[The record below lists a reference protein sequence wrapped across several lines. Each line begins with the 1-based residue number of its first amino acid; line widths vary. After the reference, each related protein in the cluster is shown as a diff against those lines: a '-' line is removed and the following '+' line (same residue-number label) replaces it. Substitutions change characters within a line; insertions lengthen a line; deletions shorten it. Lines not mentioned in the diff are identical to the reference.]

1 MEQLDVELGE
11 TKRSKKES
19 NKTDNSCSRCIV
31 EDEERSGIDFLRQF
45 FFGRRYLLLLLLS
58 LVMLV
63 IIVVVIVV
71 VTSSAVEAA
80 PLTSKARALAVLSR
94 VPLID
99 GHNDLP
105 WQLRENYKN
114 QLQQVDLNER
124 KPWKKH
130 PWGEGYGHTS
140 IPLLREGKL
149 GGQFWAAYVGCH
161 TQGKDAVQQT
171 LEQIDV
177 IKRFVDEY
185 EDFEWTPTADAILDA
200 HSRGKVASLIGVE
213 GGHSIDSSLATL
225 RLFYELGVRYM
236 TVTHSCN
243 TPWADN
249 WKVDNANVTE
259 RDPAEHD
266 GLSEFGKKVIL
277 EMNRLGM
284 LVDLSHVSHR
294 HMEVALQVTKAPVIF
309 SHSSAFSVCNHARN
323 VRDDILRLVTANGGV
338 VMANF
343 YSGYV
348 NCEPNRQDN
357 ATLSQVVQHLNHLKL
372 VAGVDHVGI
381 GSDFDGVPRLPIGLE
396 NVSKYPDLFA
406 ALADDG
412 WTDEEMEK
420 LAGRN
425 LLRVLKKTEDVAK
438 SLSGVSSPG
447 EDLISAAAV
456 ADHKNC
462 ISEDALLS

>member
-1 MEQLDVELGE
+1 MEKLDVELGE
-11 TKRSKKES
+11 TRRSKKDA
-19 NKTDNSCSRCIV
+19 NNTDNSSCTRCIV
-31 EDEERSGIDFLRQF
+31 EGQHQSGVDLVRQF
-45 FFGRRYLLLLLLS
+45 FTGRRYFLLLLLS
-58 LVMLV
+58 LAMLV
-63 IIVVVIVV
+63 IIVVIVV
-71 VTSSAVEAA
+71 VATSASGA
-80 PLTSKARALAVLSR
+80 PLTSRGRALAVLSR

-114 QLQQVDLNER
+114 QLKRVDLKDRE
-124 KPWKKH
+124 PWAKH
-130 PWGEGYGHTS
+130 PWAPGYGHTS
-140 IPLLREGKL
+140 IPLIREGKL
-149 GGQFWAAYVGCH
+149 GGQFWAAYVSCH

-177 IKRFVDEY
+177 IKRFVDAY
-185 EDFEWTPTADAILDA
+185 DDFEWTPTSDAILDA
-200 HSRGKVASLIGVE
+200 HSRGKIASLIGVE

-266 GLSEFGKKVIL
+266 GLSDFGKQVIL

-294 HMEVALQVTKAPVIF
+294 HMEVALEVTKAPVIF
-309 SHSSAFSVCNHARN
+309 SHSSAFEICNHARN
-323 VRDDILRLVTANGGV
+323 VKDDILRRVTANGGV

-348 NCEPNRQDN
+348 NCAPNLQQN
-357 ATLSQVVQHLNHLKL
+357 ATLSQVVQHLNHLKG

-381 GSDFDGVPRLPIGLE
+381 GGDYDGVPRVPIGLE
-396 NVSKYPDLFA
+396 NVSKYPDLFT
-406 ALADDG
+406 ALAEDG

-420 LAGRN
+420 VAGRN
-425 LLRVLKKTEDVAK
+425 LLRVLKKTEFVAK
-438 SLSGVSSPG
+438 SLSKSSPG
-447 EDLISAAAV
+447 EDLIPAAAP
-456 ADHKNC
+456 ANQKGC
-462 ISEDALLS
+462 QSEDALMS

>member
-1 MEQLDVELGE
+1 M
-11 TKRSKKES
+11 
-19 NKTDNSCSRCIV
+19 
-31 EDEERSGIDFLRQF
+31 
-45 FFGRRYLLLLLLS
+45 
-58 LVMLV
+58 LVVIV
-63 IIVVVIVV
+63 IIVVVA
-71 VTSSAVEAA
+71 TSSTGNGAS
-80 PLTSKARALAVLSR
+80 LTSMGRALSVLNR

-105 WQLRENYKN
+105 WQLRSNYKN
-114 QLQQVDLNER
+114 QLKQVDLNER
-124 KPWKKH
+124 EPWAKH
-130 PWGEGYGHTS
+130 PWDGYGHTS
-140 IPLLREGKL
+140 IPLVRDGKL
-149 GGQFWAAYVGCH
+149 GGQFWAAYVSCH

-177 IKRFVDEY
+177 IKRFVDAY
-185 EDFEWTPTADAILDA
+185 DDFEWTPTADSIIDA
-200 HSRGKVASLIGVE
+200 HSRGKIASLIGVE

-249 WKVDNANVTE
+249 WKVDNANATE
-259 RDPAEHD
+259 RDPAQHD
-266 GLSEFGKKVIL
+266 GLSDFGKQVIL

-294 HMEVALQVTKAPVIF
+294 HMEVALELTKSPVIF
-309 SHSSAFSVCNHARN
+309 SHSSAFEICNHARN
-323 VRDDILRLVTANGGV
+323 VKDDILRKVTTNGGV

-343 YSGYV
+343 FSGYV
-348 NCEPNRQDN
+348 NCAPNFQEN
-357 ATLSQVVQHLNHLKL
+357 ATLSQVVTHLNHLKA

-396 NVSKYPDLFA
+396 NTSKYPDLFA

-420 LAGRN
+420 VAGRN
-425 LLRVLKKTEDVAK
+425 LLRVLKKTEEVAK
-438 SLSGVSSPG
+438 SLAVKTNPG
-447 EDLISAAAV
+447 ENLIPRAAV
-456 ADHKNC
+456 DNYQSCLSK
-462 ISEDALLS
+462 DAILS